1 MQKKLFLFAIAFL
14 LTPALQGRMQKT
26 ITVHDKTFAVSIPRE
41 KIEARIKELGTQIT
55 RDYKDAE
62 QPPIFIGVLR
72 GAFMFLSDLVKE
84 VDLACEIDF
93 LQVSSYEGITQSTG
107 IITLLK
113 ALKSDISGR
122 DVIVV
127 EDIVDTGLSITYV
140 REMLQASN
148 PKSIRIASLLD
159 KKLSHLDFKIDYVG
173 FEIAPEF
180 VIGYGLDYNQQARNL
195 PDIYTLIK

>member
-14 LTPALQGRMQKT
+14 LTPTLQGRMQKT
-26 ITVHDKTFAVSIPRE
+26 ITVLDKTFAVSIPRE
-41 KIEARIKELGTQIT
+41 KIEARIKELGTKIT
-55 RDYKDAE
+55 KDYKDAE

-84 VDLACEIDF
+84 VDFPCEIDF
-93 LQVSSYEGITQSTG
+93 LQVSSYEGTTQSTG
-107 IITLLK
+107 TITLLK

-122 DVIVV
+122 DVIIV
-127 EDIVDTGLSITYV
+127 EDIIDTGLSIAYV
-140 REMLQASN
+140 KDMLQASN

-159 KKLSHLDFKIDYVG
+159 KKLSNLDFKIDYVG

-180 VIGYGLDYNQQARNL
+180 VIGYGLDYNQLGRHL